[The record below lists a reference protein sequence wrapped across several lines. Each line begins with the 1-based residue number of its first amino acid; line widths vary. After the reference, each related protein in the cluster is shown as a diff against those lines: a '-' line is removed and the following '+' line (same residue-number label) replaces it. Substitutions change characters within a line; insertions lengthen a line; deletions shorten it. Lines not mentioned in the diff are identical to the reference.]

1 MASADAKE
9 EEPEERECRICRGEG
24 EENNPLYVP
33 CDCRGSIRYCH
44 EDCLVRWL
52 DHSGKDRC
60 ELCGI
65 EFAFAPVYAEGA
77 PDRLPM
83 SQLISAG
90 LQYVYAS
97 LLPLVLRICAS
108 TLLWLG
114 VAPLATCMLYRAWIH
129 RPSELPVAWSG
140 ARLLEEL
147 ASGLVVVAAIVVS
160 FLSLLSFT
168 DYMRV
173 RWEIADLQRNLDDEV
188 HEEHDAPVQEP
199 VVEPPPPLIDDE
211 EDEDDEVE
219 LHVAVDELLG
229 LRGPLVNVARNVSWL
244 VVFNAA
250 YLGVFAFAPFAV
262 GRAVSRG
269 ASRVLGHATDV
280 DVVNATQVDPARA
293 WASQVVRFVASGLNA
308 TANGELRYR
317 QKPGSL
323 SPLPRPERL
332 QNWSRNLGNFA
343 DRLAARSTSAVPPP
357 ATLRLGDLGRVAL
370 GYAALGIVACL
381 GRELFRSAP
390 SALRAQLPVRA
401 LRRAERAL
409 DAAAAAAKVSM
420 VLALKMIVLPTV
432 LGAGLEIAIKPDLAQ
447 VRALG
452 GGAAG
457 AALARWVLGITF
469 MLVVTVHFRCPS
481 RVDWRRFDGV
491 ARASRRWRRC
501 LP

>member
-1 MASADAKE
+1 
-9 EEPEERECRICRGEG
+9 
-24 EENNPLYVP
+24 
-33 CDCRGSIRYCH
+33 
-44 EDCLVRWL
+44 
-52 DHSGKDRC
+52 
-60 ELCGI
+60 
-65 EFAFAPVYAEGA
+65 
-77 PDRLPM
+77 
-83 SQLISAG
+83 
-90 LQYVYAS
+90 
-97 LLPLVLRICAS
+97 
-108 TLLWLG
+108 
-114 VAPLATCMLYRAWIH
+114 
-129 RPSELPVAWSG
+129 
-140 ARLLEEL
+140 LLEEL

-481 RVDWRRFDGV
+481 RVDWRRVDGV

>member
-1 MASADAKE
+1 
-9 EEPEERECRICRGEG
+9 
-24 EENNPLYVP
+24 
-33 CDCRGSIRYCH
+33 
-44 EDCLVRWL
+44 
-52 DHSGKDRC
+52 
-60 ELCGI
+60 
-65 EFAFAPVYAEGA
+65 
-77 PDRLPM
+77 
-83 SQLISAG
+83 
-90 LQYVYAS
+90 
-97 LLPLVLRICAS
+97 
-108 TLLWLG
+108 
-114 VAPLATCMLYRAWIH
+114 MLYRAWIH

-173 RWEIADLQRNLDDEV
+173 RWEIADLQRNLDDED
-188 HEEHDAPVQEP
+188 HNEQEAPVQEP

-269 ASRVLGHATDV
+269 ASRVLGHASDL

-308 TANGELRYR
+308 TANSGSFSHALG
-317 QKPGSL
+317 KPVA
-323 SPLPRPERL
+323 RRERFG
-332 QNWSRNLGNFA
+332 NWSRNLGNFA

-420 VLALKMIVLPTV
+420 VLALKMVVLPTV

-469 MLVVTVHFRCPS
+469 MLVVTVWSGVRVTS
-481 RVDWRRFDGV
+481 REGV
-491 ARASRRWRRC
+491 ASIAPMASRRWHRC
-501 LP
+501 LLTSPRRRSVDGVATRAPPPRRRRHVSPRRSPSYNCESNYIRPF